1 MSKLGTTRKNRS
13 RRDNFRIVI
22 FARPLGMQGQQLLS
36 QRPILQNEVCWG
48 PKHSRQPAEQVSKW
62 QPSYPFGGK
71 TTKV

>member
-1 MSKLGTTRKNRS
+1 
-13 RRDNFRIVI
+13 
-22 FARPLGMQGQQLLS
+22 MQGQQLLS